1 MRCSLVVC
9 AAILLVGSS
18 VLPASAQKATS
29 NDTDRVVRTIIVSDA
44 NNEST
49 SSTPVDTS
57 EAATTV
63 RPGAPGEPSRRY
75 NANRAAAP
83 QATDADIRFMQHMIP
98 HHAQALDMTALV
110 AERTD
115 DRALRQLARRIE
127 LAQADEIAQM
137 AGWLADH
144 EAEVPP
150 LPAAVDGPDS
160 APVRD
165 PSHAMNPPMQME
177 GMLNADQMQ
186 QLADATGERFE
197 RLFLEFMI
205 MHHEGAITM
214 VETLYKSDRGGQT
227 STVNALA
234 MHIESAQVT
243 EIARMRQMLAAYE

>member
-9 AAILLVGSS
+9 AAILLIGSS
-18 VLPASAQKATS
+18 LLPATAQKSGLAEAH
-29 NDTDRVVRTIIVSDA
+29 RVVRTVIISDA
-44 NNEST
+44 QDDLQSAAP
-49 SSTPVDTS
+49 SDTS
-57 EAATTV
+57 EAASTV
-63 RPGAPGEPSRRY
+63 RPGAPGEPGRRY
-75 NANRAAAP
+75 SANRDAAP
-83 QATDADIRFMQHMIP
+83 EATAADIRFMQHMIP

-110 AERTD
+110 EERTD
-115 DRALRQLARRIE
+115 DESLRQLARRIE

-144 EAEVPP
+144 DADVPP
-150 LPAAVDGPDS
+150 LPAAVDGPDG

-177 GMLNADQMQ
+177 GMLTANQMQ

-214 VETLYKSDRGGQT
+214 VETLYESDRGGQT

-243 EIARMRQMLAAYE
+243 EIARMRQMLVAYE

>member
-1 MRCSLVVC
+1 MRLSIVVFTTVC
-9 AAILLVGSS
+9 LVGSS
-18 VLPASAQKATS
+18 MLPASAQKASTPEA
-29 NDTDRVVRTIIVSDA
+29 DRVARTIVVSD
-44 NNEST
+44 T
-49 SSTPVDTS
+49 SSESGTETAADTS
-57 EAATTV
+57 GAATV
-63 RPGAPGEPSRRY
+63 RPGAPGEPSQRY
-75 NANRAAAP
+75 TATPDAAP
-83 QATDADIRFMQHMIP
+83 EATAADIRFMRHMIP

-110 AERTD
+110 EERTD
-115 DRALRQLARRIE
+115 NETIHRLAQRIE

-150 LPAAVDGPDS
+150 LPAAVNGPEG

-186 QLADATGERFE
+186 QLADAEGERFE

-205 MHHEGAITM
+205 MHHEGAVTM
-214 VETLYKSDRGGQT
+214 VETLYESDRGGQT

-243 EIARMRQMLAAYE
+243 EIERMQQLLADYE